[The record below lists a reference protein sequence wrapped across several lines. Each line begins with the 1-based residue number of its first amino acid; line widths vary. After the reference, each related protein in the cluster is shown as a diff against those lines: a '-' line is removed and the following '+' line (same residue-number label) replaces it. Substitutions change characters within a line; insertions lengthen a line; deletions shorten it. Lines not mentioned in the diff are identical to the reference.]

1 MHSYLAMSDFIAPKA
16 SGVADYL
23 GMFAVSA
30 GFGLDALI
38 AKYEADHDDYKK
50 IMAESVADRL
60 AEALAEIVHL
70 DVRKTHWGYA
80 KVRDHRCS
88 RHPRAALAT
97 NGWRAGGRQH

>member
-1 MHSYLAMSDFIAPKA
+1 MSDFIAPKA

-80 KVRDHRCS
+80 KVRERPSPPQTPARRTGDQR
-88 RHPRAALAT
+88 
-97 NGWRAGGRQH
+97 NGGRQL